1 MIVLKIALR
10 NLVEHK
16 AKTAIIG
23 FLIAFAIAFL
33 VVGNSVMDGVKA
45 GMRESY
51 AANFTGDLIVHG
63 IGESEFSLFPSPG
76 MADMPVL
83 PAYGDLRTAAETAP
97 GVAAM
102 LPLVAGAASV
112 SVDEEAAGMAFLWGV
127 DFHAYRSMFPDSL
140 TIVEGGFPDT
150 EGSFTLLSERVRSE
164 AEKAVGRRIRP
175 GDKITLGGFGSS
187 GTRLREATV
196 AGIFKFQRGGEQ
208 LDTVSLVDAAT
219 ARSLKGM
226 TAISTASPKPAAEAA
241 TTISEDVLFSSGT
254 LTESGAAGSE
264 VPSVDFDNLLGDL
277 SVRNKY
283 AATDSNAWNFLLI
296 RLSDPS
302 AYPQAKAAI
311 DAAISGTGADA
322 RADDWR
328 WGAGMVADLAYS
340 LQIIFNVV
348 VLVVSIVAVIII
360 MNTLVISVTERIP
373 EIGTIR
379 AIGGTKGFV
388 RSMIVWETLSI
399 SVVFGLLG
407 IAVGAAAIGITH
419 YAGIESNNMFFKLL
433 FGGPELRPAISASAV
448 AWSLAATASIGTVSS
463 LYPTAVALKISPVRA
478 MQKA

>member
-1 MIVLKIALR
+1 
-10 NLVEHK
+10 
-16 AKTAIIG
+16 
-23 FLIAFAIAFL
+23 
-33 VVGNSVMDGVKA
+33 
-45 GMRESY
+45 
-51 AANFTGDLIVHG
+51 
-63 IGESEFSLFPSPG
+63 
-76 MADMPVL
+76 
-83 PAYGDLRTAAETAP
+83 
-97 GVAAM
+97 M
-102 LPLVAGAASV
+102 LSLVAGAASV

-226 TAISTASPKPAAEAA
+226 TAISTASPRPAAEAA

-264 VPSVDFDNLLGDL
+264 VPSVDFDISWGSFSPEQIRRHGFERLELPVDQALRSIGLSSGEGRDRCGDF
-277 SVRNKY
+277 RHRRRC
-283 AATDSNAWNFLLI
+283 ACR
-296 RLSDPS
+296 RL
-302 AYPQAKAAI
+302 AL
-311 DAAISGTGADA
+311 
-322 RADDWR
+322 
-328 WGAGMVADLAYS
+328 GAGMVADLAYS